1 MRFVG
6 LLLSKALIPKK
17 KWKKIILSAF
27 LIILASLVIIVGY
40 LEYSVY
46 REVSSPLAVLNSN
59 GAKTALVIY
68 HLGLSPFAHDI
79 AYAFANG
86 LASSGWRVEIA
97 TASPQEEASK
107 ITPKSATYEKNGL
120 NTYSHKFPEDSCP
133 ANLSYFFQ
141 QWRHILV
148 FSVNCAFSLY
158 RLS

>member
-6 LLLSKALIPKK
+6 LLLSKAPIPKK

-27 LIILASLVIIVGY
+27 LIILAALVIVVGY

-46 REVSSPLAVLNSN
+46 REVSSPLVVLNSQ

-68 HLGLSPFAHDI
+68 HPGLSPFAHDI

-107 ITPKSATYEKNGL
+107 ITP
-120 NTYSHKFPEDSCP
+120 
-133 ANLSYFFQ
+133 
-141 QWRHILV
+141 
-148 FSVNCAFSLY
+148 
-158 RLS
+158 